1 MERKSKSLTIGRK
14 QRSQVPRKG
23 IGRNLG
29 WDKIKGGNYS
39 DGSPARPYLRFIL
52 LVFESQPNVVGR

>member
-39 DGSPARPYLRFIL
+39 DGSPARITIKWPRPIFDLSF
-52 LVFESQPNVVGR
+52 